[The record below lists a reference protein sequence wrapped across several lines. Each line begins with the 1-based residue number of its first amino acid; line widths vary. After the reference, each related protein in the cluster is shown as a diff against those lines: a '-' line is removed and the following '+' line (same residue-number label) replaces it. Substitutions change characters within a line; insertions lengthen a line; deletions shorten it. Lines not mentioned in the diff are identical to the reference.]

1 MPQNQK
7 LNRIIELS
15 RALATQLNS
24 DVRLSSTRVEHVRNT
39 ARANEANNILNEL
52 TALAGEIND
61 EPEATD

>member
-1 MPQNQK
+1 MPKNQK
-7 LNRIIELS
+7 LNNIIELS

-24 DVRLSSTRVEHVRNT
+24 DVRLASTRVEHIRTT

-52 TALAGEIND
+52 TALAGEIDD

>member
-1 MPQNQK
+1 MPQNQRLSK
-7 LNRIIELS
+7 IIELS

-52 TALAGEIND
+52 NALAGEIND

>member
-1 MPQNQK
+1 MPKNQK
-7 LNRIIELS
+7 LNNIIELS

-24 DVRLSSTRVEHVRNT
+24 DVRLASTRVEHIRTT

-52 TALAGEIND
+52 NALAGEIDD